1 MNYLKTP
8 NLPKSDVTK
17 VIASGEISA
26 DSEYTLNSYGIEVIK
41 TKAHTKLYNA
51 VKFHPDMQLY
61 HLGGNC
67 IVCDEEALETA
78 SIISPLENICSG
90 KDIGE
95 KYPYDICYNAAR
107 VGQFLICNKQYT
119 DKNIILDAENK
130 GLEIINVK
138 QGYAKCNLCIISENA
153 VITSDV
159 GIKTAIGNYPIDVL
173 LVEDNSVLLKDFS
186 HGFIGGATGKISQDK
201 LAINGNIKYH
211 KYSREIID
219 FAKKHNVEIV
229 SLNNGYIEDIGS
241 ILPILEK

>member
-1 MNYLKTP
+1 MRYIEIP
-8 NLPKSDVTK
+8 NLPNGYVKK
-17 VIASGEISA
+17 VIASGEISLG
-26 DSEYTLNSYGIEVIK
+26 SEYVLNSYGIEVIK

-67 IVCDEEALETA
+67 IICDEEAVETA
-78 SIISPLENICSG
+78 GIIFSSENICSG
-90 KDIGE
+90 NSVAE
-95 KYPYDICYNAAR
+95 KYPYDISYNAAR

-119 DKNIILDAENK
+119 DSNILIDAENK
-130 GLEIINVK
+130 GLEIIDVK

-153 VITSDV
+153 VITSDI
-159 GIKTAIGNYPIDVL
+159 GIKTAIGNFPIDVL
-173 LVEDNSVLLKDFS
+173 LVEDNSVLLKDFT
-186 HGFIGGATGKISQDK
+186 HGFIGGATGKIAPDK

-219 FAKKHNVEIV
+219 FAKKHNVEII
-229 SLNNGYIEDIGS
+229 SLNSGYIEDIGS